1 MSRRTSHELFKS
13 SPEVKKKTNKQTKQN
28 DANRPMTERLLVFP
42 GRLKWRFVEFCNRR
56 YYPQRTVQYNTLY
69 YEVNV
74 LSLATVQ

>member
-13 SPEVKKKTNKQTKQN
+13 SPEVKTNKQTKQN

-56 YYPQRTVQYNTLY
+56 YYPQRTVQYNTFY